1 VTIVRARAD
10 GAVVSAGRSPCDAR
24 AQRACEDCHA
34 GSVRVVAYWFEC
46 GDVAPSGRRRSGVPC
61 RWTGLWS
68 RHPCVSFEVACT
80 DVRSQLH
87 KSLRAQDWATSESWH
102 VGVRNVRALLNDRY
116 AVVEVAAV
124 WTTLAQASQARA
136 GCGAKPGGAWRGY
149 TWVAGGLPVMIR
161 PMAEPNWTDQLS
173 AWSNLAMAV
182 FSAVVA
188 VFAYFAWRTAKAAL
202 IASREAS
209 EAAKA
214 SAEAAR
220 AANDQARLDSR
231 EQTRPYVW
239 VEVVP
244 GLAGVSTYDLR
255 IANTGKSAARR
266 LTLRYDEWPEPVDD
280 VAGRLRELFDTPRT
294 LPPGSSIRSMWRLEG
309 ASTDGTT
316 EAGMGTSGT
325 IEVSYMSDD
334 PSQLAPYSDQYE
346 VMIDKAGL
354 WPVGDQGPDAGGLK
368 GDARKFYLLGQALVS
383 RVAELKR

>member
-1 VTIVRARAD
+1 MT
-10 GAVVSAGRSPCDAR
+10 
-24 AQRACEDCHA
+24 
-34 GSVRVVAYWFEC
+34 
-46 GDVAPSGRRRSGVPC
+46 
-61 RWTGLWS
+61 
-68 RHPCVSFEVACT
+68 
-80 DVRSQLH
+80 
-87 KSLRAQDWATSESWH
+87 
-102 VGVRNVRALLNDRY
+102 
-116 AVVEVAAV
+116 
-124 WTTLAQASQARA
+124 
-136 GCGAKPGGAWRGY
+136 
-149 TWVAGGLPVMIR
+149 
-161 PMAEPNWTDQLS
+161 EPNWTDQLS
-173 AWSNLAMAV
+173 AWSSLAMAV

-188 VFAYFAWRTAKAAL
+188 VFAYVAWRTAKAAL

-309 ASTDGTT
+309 AFTNGTT

-325 IEVSYMSDD
+325 IEVSYVSDD
-334 PSQLAPYSDQYE
+334 PSQLAPYRDQYE

-354 WPVGDQGPDAGGLK
+354 WPVGDQGPNAGDLT